1 MNYYKRFPGDYSRDT
16 AHLSLAE
23 HGAYALLLDVYYA
36 TSRPLPNDRPAVHRI
51 CRAFTAAE
59 RKAVDSILDQ
69 FFFADGDLL
78 RNARADREI
87 EAEQVRISKAR
98 ENGNRGGRPRKNQN
112 GTEEKPAG
120 FSEETQ
126 EGSEKKA
133 LQRQHQVTTSPDQG
147 FTTFTPA
154 HPGGEGFELTP
165 EAKDLHPAKPTQL
178 NPGTTRAREANA
190 VPVSAETWTA
200 YAAAYRQRYGVDPV
214 RNATVSAQLA
224 AFVKRLGAEEAPQVA
239 AFYVRHNGAFYV
251 RNKHA
256 TGPMLKDAEGLRTE
270 WATGRMVTNTEAQQQ
285 DRKQNTVNAFAPLL
299 AEARAREANGK

>member
-36 TSRPLPNDRPAVHRI
+36 TSRPLANDRAAVHRI
-51 CRAFTAAE
+51 CRAFTPAE
-59 RKAVDSILDQ
+59 RKAVDSILAQ
-69 FFFADGDLL
+69 FFVADGDLL

-112 GTEEKPAG
+112 ETEEKPSG
-120 FSEETQ
+120 FLEETH

-133 LQRQHQVTTSPDQG
+133 LQRQHHVTTSQG
-147 FTTFTPA
+147 LTTFTPES
-154 HPGGEGFELTP
+154 PGGNGFDLTP

-178 NPGTTRAREANA
+178 NPGTTRAREAKPA
-190 VPVSAETWTA
+190 PSSETWNA
-200 YAAAYRQRYGVDPV
+200 YATAYRQRYGVDPV

-256 TGPMLKDAEGLRTE
+256 TGPLLKDAEGLRTE

-299 AEARAREANGK
+299 AEAQAREANGKH